1 MPCVFRVYICL
12 WMTPGCMLTLA
23 PASPLLSLCLSSIAS
38 SSSVRLVGGTE
49 EHDRMHGLTFTNT
62 ASRPESVATIAW
74 MQLGLPHS
82 PPSMN
87 ASMHEDALAL
97 TSASDLS
104 AAPTN
109 GWLMPHWWTKQQGPS
124 LIEWRVHCRKS
135 GDSINTLPTDRAV
148 ADDTATHAKDQS
160 LRGVLCAAMQPC
172 HSAESEG
179 ERAIASSTLTL
190 PSEEEGGEPHL
201 PAGTICDALT
211 ASRCDKGATAAAR
224 TLYSRAPQASVLH
237 RSA

>member
-1 MPCVFRVYICL
+1 
-12 WMTPGCMLTLA
+12 MLTLA

-38 SSSVRLVGGTE
+38 SSSVRLVGGAE

-62 ASRPESVATIAW
+62 ASRPESVTTIAW
-74 MQLGLPHS
+74 MQLGLSHS

-109 GWLMPHWWTKQQGPS
+109 GWLMPRWWTKQQGPS

-135 GDSINTLPTDRAV
+135 GDSISTLPTDRAV
-148 ADDTATHAKDQS
+148 ADDTATHARD
-160 LRGVLCAAMQPC
+160 
-172 HSAESEG
+172 
-179 ERAIASSTLTL
+179 
-190 PSEEEGGEPHL
+190 L

-211 ASRCDKGATAAAR
+211 ASRCDRGATAAAR
-224 TLYSRAPQASVLH
+224 ALYSSSPPHVRATQECV
-237 RSA
+237 

>member
-1 MPCVFRVYICL
+1 
-12 WMTPGCMLTLA
+12 
-23 PASPLLSLCLSSIAS
+23 
-38 SSSVRLVGGTE
+38 
-49 EHDRMHGLTFTNT
+49 MHGLTFTNT
-62 ASRPESVATIAW
+62 ASRPESVTTIAW
-74 MQLGLPHS
+74 MQLGLSHS
-82 PPSMN
+82 PPSMH